1 MDIIKFLAKH
11 LLVKMILFVIRICL
25 GILRGMLCILYYL
38 TNFIDKLNYDGC
50 LMILNMCKDIEIWIN
65 ILNNVDDAF
74 RKIVSLVIVLIMTFT
89 LVIVFSA
96 VFLLV
101 NILDFVNFLVLTV
114 ARILGNTVEKLV
126 KCIDTES

>member
-1 MDIIKFLAKH
+1 MNIIKFLAKH